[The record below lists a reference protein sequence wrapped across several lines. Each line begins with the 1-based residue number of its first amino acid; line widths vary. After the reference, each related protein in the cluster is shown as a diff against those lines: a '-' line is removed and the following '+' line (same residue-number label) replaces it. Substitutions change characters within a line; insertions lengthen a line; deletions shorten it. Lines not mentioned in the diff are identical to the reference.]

1 MFYRLRRVMGPKSE
15 RNVLKVKKGHVK
27 VQTERRLQGAE
38 NSEGKRSW
46 HEGGLSS
53 SQL

>member
-1 MFYRLRRVMGPKSE
+1 MRRCEEEKMFYRRRRVMGPKSE

-38 NSEGKRSW
+38 NTRT
-46 HEGGLSS
+46 
-53 SQL
+53 